1 MLVTANYSSK
11 LSKQQSIAIRSVST
25 RTYGRDVDA
34 LQTAAFLIL
43 QDGTCYRGKSFG
55 AQKSM
60 IGEVVFNTGMVGYP
74 ESLTDPSYSH
84 QILSFTY
91 PLIGNY
97 GCPPYTKDEMG
108 LYKFYESDRLRM
120 FRFFLP
126 LDMSIVSQFIIKL
139 V

>member
-1 MLVTANYSSK
+1 VAVRY
-11 LSKQQSIAIRSVST
+11 VSFSG
-25 RTYGRDVDA
+25 RTYGRDKDA
-34 LQTAAFLIL
+34 LETAAFLIL

-97 GCPPYTKDEMG
+97 GVPAYTKDKHG
-108 LYKFYESDRLRM
+108 LYKNYESEKLRM
-120 FRFFLP
+120 SLF
-126 LDMSIVSQFIIKL
+126 VSHFIDDFYL
-139 V
+139 